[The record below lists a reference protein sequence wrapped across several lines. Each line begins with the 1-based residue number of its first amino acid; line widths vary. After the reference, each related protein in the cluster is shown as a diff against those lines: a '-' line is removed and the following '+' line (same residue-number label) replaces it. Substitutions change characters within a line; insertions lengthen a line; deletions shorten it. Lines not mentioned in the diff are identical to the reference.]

1 MNKKLDVVNFLRG
14 FSIFT
19 IVLMHLVQ
27 SYPIGNL
34 LMKAVSFGGAG
45 VHVFILCSGFGL
57 YLSYLNK
64 PVTYP
69 QFLKRR
75 FLKIYLPYAIII
87 IISALLPFYNTS
99 PNKWIQLSSHLLLY
113 KMFVERWEC
122 SYGIQFWFVS
132 TIIQFYIAWP
142 LILRIFKRGGVI
154 LALIISLGWSTLVGV
169 SDLSDERVWNS
180 FFLQYLWEFV
190 LGMQLASYYKTY
202 PENFKMIPTCKI
214 LLPICLLGVILVG
227 VTGVLGGIWK
237 SYNDIP
243 SLFGYMGMALILYK
257 VNIRFINK
265 FFVYTNK
272 ISYEWYLVHIL
283 VFTCSNLLLD
293 TFFHVPS
300 LIRAT
305 VAFILSFLVAI
316 GYHKILK
323 ALKLV

>member
-1 MNKKLDVVNFLRG
+1 MNKKLDIIDFLRG

-34 LMKAVSFGGAG
+34 LMKASSFGGAG

-75 FLKIYLPYAIII
+75 FLKVYLPYAIII

-99 PNKWIQLSSHLLLY
+99 PDKWLQLLSHLFLF
-113 KMFVERWEC
+113 KMFVEEWEG
-122 SYGIQFWFVS
+122 SYGMQFWFVS
-132 TIIQFYIAWP
+132 TIIQFYLVWP
-142 LILRIFKRGGVI
+142 VVLRLFKQGGAI
-154 LALIISLGWSTLVGV
+154 LALFISLSWSTFVG
-169 SDLSDERVWNS
+169 LNGLLDERVWNS

-190 LGMQLASYYKTY
+190 LGMQLASYYNTN
-202 PENFKMIPTCKI
+202 PENFKIPTYKA
-214 LLPICLLGVILVG
+214 LVPICLVGVILVG
-227 VTGVLGGIWK
+227 ITGVLGGVWK

-243 SLFGYMGMALILYK
+243 SLCGYMGMALILYK
-257 VNIRFINK
+257 VSIKFVNK

-283 VFTCSNLLLD
+283 VFACSNLFLD
-293 TFFHVPS
+293 TYFHVSP

-305 VAFILSFLVAI
+305 AALILSYLVAI

-323 ALKLV
+323 ALKLI